1 MLCEYAHAMEN
12 SLGNFQEYMDD
23 FEAYD
28 HMCGGYIWDFV
39 DQAIRKKT
47 DDGDQW
53 LYGTD
58 FEKYEPGRYTHLPN
72 TTAMTGSNTY
82 FNANGIISADRKPH
96 PSYFEV
102 KKVYCE
108 IKVKEKDI
116 KKGEFTLLNKK
127 LFTDLSDIEF
137 KWSLQAEGIEIQ
149 GGIVDVNCGPQ
160 SQIDFTIPYDLT
172 NLPEKEC
179 VLIISFLNKTAKPWC
194 EAGYEQSFD
203 QFVVKEAKAEAKTY
217 NGNVTY
223 VKNNNVVFVNGE
235 GFSLKIDGGKIT
247 SLKYDGKEHLKAAVA
262 PNYFRALTD
271 NDFSNLNFIPFLLP
285 FTPYLN
291 WQRATKNAKGT
302 LKNIAKNNSGQLVV
316 NIDWNVQSFTA
327 VTSTFVVNPD
337 GSIEITHTGTP
348 KGMNLT
354 RFGTMM
360 GLLREF
366 DQVKWYGRGPQ
377 ETYFDRK
384 TGGKITLHEKSVAD
398 LEHHYMRP
406 QENGNRTDV
415 RWVEI
420 RNKDNQGLR
429 FEAMGETPICFSAW
443 HYTQDQLHLAKH
455 IHELPHYDI
464 TTFNV
469 DLNQIGVGGDMPGD
483 AQVREKYQMKP
494 NKEYTYTF
502 RISPIK

>member
-1 MLCEYAHAMEN
+1 
-12 SLGNFQEYMDD
+12 MDD

-39 DQAIRKKT
+39 DQAIRRKT
-47 DDGDQW
+47 DKGDQW

-58 FEKYEPGRYTHLPN
+58 FEAYEPGRYTHLPN

-82 FNANGIISADRKPH
+82 FNANGIITADRKPH

-108 IKVKEKDI
+108 IKVKEKDLS
-116 KKGEFTLLNKK
+116 KGEFTLINKK
-127 LFTDLSDIEF
+127 LFTDLSDFEF
-137 KWSLQAEGIEIQ
+137 KWSLQAEGVEVQ
-149 GGIVDVNCGPQ
+149 SGVVDINCGPQ
-160 SQIDFTIPYDLT
+160 SQVDFTIPYDLT

-179 VLIISFLNKTAKPWC
+179 VLIVSFLNKTAHPWC
-194 EAGYEQSFD
+194 EAGYEQGFD
-203 QFVVKEAKAEAKTY
+203 QFVVKTVKPAEKTFIDGQITY
-217 NGNVTY
+217 IKNGNM
-223 VKNNNVVFVNGE
+223 VFANSD
-235 GFSLKIDGGKIT
+235 GFAVKIDGGKIT
-247 SLKYDGKEHLKAAVA
+247 SLKYDGKEYLKAAVT

-291 WQRATKNAKGT
+291 WQRATNSAKGSV
-302 LKNIAKNNSGQLVV
+302 KSVAKNSLGQVV
-316 NIDWNVQSFTA
+316 VDIDWSVQFFSG
-327 VTSTFVVNPD
+327 VTSKFVISPD
-337 GSIEITHTGTP
+337 GSIEISHTGTP
-348 KGMNLT
+348 KNLNLL
-354 RFGTMM
+354 RFGTKM

-420 RNKDNQGLR
+420 RNKENKGLR
-429 FEAMGETPICFSAW
+429 FEAMGDTPICFSAW

-455 IHELPHYDI
+455 IHELPHFDI

-483 AQVREKYQMKP
+483 AQVREKYQLKP
-494 NKEYTYTF
+494 NKVYTYTF
-502 RISPIK
+502 RMSPIK